1 MNTAIISGLIILV
14 LLVIMLLAGVP
25 IAVALGISS
34 VCAILPIM
42 DTSVAVLTGAQRI
55 FSGIS
60 VFSLLAI
67 PFFVLAGNIMNKGG
81 IAVRLI
87 NLAKLIT
94 GRTPGALAQTN
105 VIANMLF
112 GAISGSGTAA
122 ASAMGSIIGPIEEDE
137 GYDPNFSA
145 AANIATAPTGLL
157 IPPSNVMITFS
168 LVSGGTSVAA
178 LFMAGYIPGIL
189 WGLACMLVIY
199 FIAKKKGYRAK
210 TKFTFKE
217 AMHIVLQA
225 LPCLL
230 LIIIVIGGIIGGIF
244 TATEGSV
251 VAVVYSLILSLFVY
265 RSISLKDLPKI
276 FKDSAEMTGIIIFLI
291 GVSSIMSWVMAFTN
305 IPTAV
310 SNGLLAISSNKIV
323 IFLLINVILLV
334 VGTFMDMTPACLI
347 FTPIFL
353 PVCTALGMNPIHF
366 GIMLIFNL
374 CIGTITPPVGTT
386 LFVGVKVGKVKIE
399 TVFRQLLIYFAA
411 IFVVLMLVTY
421 VPQLSLWLPGLMGYV

>member
-1 MNTAIISGLIILV
+1 MNTALVSGLIILV

-25 IAVALGISS
+25 IAVALVISS
-34 VCAILPIM
+34 VCAILPVM

-67 PFFVLAGNIMNKGG
+67 PFFILAGNIMNKGG

-94 GRTPGALAQTN
+94 GRAPGALAQTN

-122 ASAMGSIIGPIEEDE
+122 ASAMGSIIGPIEKDE

-217 AMHIVLQA
+217 AMKIVLQA

-251 VAVVYSLILSLFVY
+251 VAVVYSLVLSLFFY
-265 RSISLKDLPKI
+265 HSISLKDLPKI
-276 FKDSAEMTGIIIFLI
+276 FKESAEMTGIIIFLI

-323 IFLLINVILLV
+323 IFLLINVILLI

-421 VPQLSLWLPGLMGYV
+421 IPQLSLWLPSLMGYV

>member
-1 MNTAIISGLIILV
+1 MDIAVLSGLIILV
-14 LLVIMLLAGVP
+14 MLVIMLVAGMP
-25 IAVALGISS
+25 IAVALGVSS
-34 VCAILPIM
+34 ICAILPILNFEA
-42 DTSVAVLTGAQRI
+42 TVVTGAQRI

-67 PFFVLAGNIMNKGG
+67 PFFILAGNIMNKGG

-87 NLAKLIT
+87 NLAKLVT
-94 GRTPGALAQTN
+94 GRAPGALAQTN
-105 VIANMLF
+105 VVANMLF
-112 GAISGSGTAA
+112 GSIFGSGTAA
-122 ASAMGSIIGPIEEDE
+122 ASAMGSIIGPIEKEE

-178 LFMAGYIPGIL
+178 LFMAGYVPGFL

-199 FIAKKKGYRAK
+199 VLAKKKGYQSTSR
-210 TKFTFKE
+210 FTGKE
-217 AMHIVLQA
+217 AMQVLLQA
-225 LPCLL
+225 IPCLL
-230 LIIIVIGGIIGGIF
+230 LIVIVIGGIIFGIF

-251 VAVVYSLILSLFVY
+251 VAVVYSLILSLFFY
-265 RSISLKDLPKI
+265 KSIKLKELPQL

-291 GVSSIMSWVMAFTN
+291 GVSSIMSWVMAFTG
-305 IPTAV
+305 IPTAI
-310 SNGLLAISSNKIV
+310 SNGLLGLTDNKFI
-323 IFLLINVILLV
+323 ILLIINILLLV

-353 PVCTALGMNPIHF
+353 PVCTALGMNTIHF
-366 GIMLIFNL
+366 GIMMIFNL

-386 LFVGVKVGKVKIE
+386 LFVGVRVGNVKIE

-411 IFVVLMLVTY
+411 IFIVLLLVTY
-421 VPQLSLWLPGLMGYV
+421 IPQISLWLPGLMGYV

>member
-1 MNTAIISGLIILV
+1 MDIAILSGMIILV
-14 LLVIMLLAGVP
+14 MLVIMLVAGMP
-25 IAVALGISS
+25 IAVALGVSS
-34 VCAILPIM
+34 ICAILPILNFEA
-42 DTSVAVLTGAQRI
+42 TVVTGAQRI

-67 PFFVLAGNIMNKGG
+67 PFFILAGNIMNKGG

-87 NLAKLIT
+87 NLAKLVT
-94 GRTPGALAQTN
+94 GRAPGALAQTN
-105 VIANMLF
+105 VVANMLF
-112 GAISGSGTAA
+112 GSISGSGTAA
-122 ASAMGSIIGPIEEDE
+122 ASAMGSIIGPIEKEE

-178 LFMAGYIPGIL
+178 LFMAGYVPGFL

-199 FIAKKKGYRAK
+199 VLAKKNGYQSTNR
-210 TKFTFKE
+210 FTGKE
-217 AMHIVLQA
+217 ALQVLLQA
-225 LPCLL
+225 IPCLL
-230 LIIIVIGGIIGGIF
+230 LIVIVIGGIIFGIF

-251 VAVVYSLILSLFVY
+251 VAVVYSLILSLFFY
-265 RSISLKDLPKI
+265 KSIKLKELPQL

-291 GVSSIMSWVMAFTN
+291 GVSSIMSWVMAFTG
-305 IPTAV
+305 IPTAI
-310 SNGLLAISSNKIV
+310 SNGLLGLTNNKFI
-323 IFLLINVILLV
+323 ILLIINVLLLV

-353 PVCTALGMNPIHF
+353 PVCTALGMNTIHF
-366 GIMLIFNL
+366 GIMMIFNL

-386 LFVGVKVGKVKIE
+386 LFVGVRVGNVKIE
-399 TVFRQLLIYFAA
+399 TVFKQLLIYFAA
-411 IFVVLMLVTY
+411 IFIVLLLVTY
-421 VPQLSLWLPGLMGYV
+421 VPQISLWLPSLMGYV

>member
-1 MNTAIISGLIILV
+1 MNIAVLSGLIILV
-14 LLVIMLLAGVP
+14 LLVIMLIAGVP
-25 IAVALGISS
+25 IAVALGVSS
-34 VCAILPIM
+34 VCAILPVM
-42 DTSVAVLTGAQRI
+42 DVDVAVLTGSQRI

-67 PFFVLAGNIMNKGG
+67 PFFILAGNIMNKGG

-94 GRTPGALAQTN
+94 GRAPGALAQTN
-105 VIANMLF
+105 VLANMLF
-112 GAISGSGTAA
+112 GSISGSGTAA
-122 ASAMGSIIGPIEEDE
+122 ASVMGSIIGPIEKEE

-145 AANIATAPTGLL
+145 AVNIATAPTGLL

-189 WGLACMLVIY
+189 WGLACMLVVY
-199 FIAKKKGYRAK
+199 FIAKKRGYRAK
-210 TKFTFKE
+210 TKFTAKE
-217 AMHIVLQA
+217 AGNVILQA

-230 LIIIVIGGIIGGIF
+230 LIVIVIGGIIFGVF

-251 VAVVYSLILSLFVY
+251 VAVVYSLCLSLFVY
-265 RSISLKDLPKI
+265 KSIKIKELPKI

-305 IPTAV
+305 IPAIV
-310 SNGLLAISSNKIV
+310 SAGLLAISSNKYV

-353 PVCTALGMNPIHF
+353 PVCTALGMNTIHF
-366 GIMLIFNL
+366 GIMMIFNL

-386 LFVGVKVGKVKIE
+386 LFVGVKVGGVKIE
-399 TVFRQLLIYFAA
+399 TVFKQLLVYFAA
-411 IFVVLMLVTY
+411 IFIVLLLVTY
-421 VPQLSLWLPGLMGYV
+421 IPALSLTLPKLLGYI

>member
-14 LLVIMLLAGVP
+14 LLVIMLVAGVP

-34 VCAILPIM
+34 VCAILPVM

-67 PFFVLAGNIMNKGG
+67 PFFILAGNIMNKGG

-87 NLAKLIT
+87 NLAKLVT

-105 VIANMLF
+105 VLANMLF

-122 ASAMGSIIGPIEEDE
+122 ASAMGSIIGPIEKDE

-189 WGLACMLVIY
+189 WGLACMIVIY
-199 FIAKKKGYRAK
+199 FIAKKRNYRSK
-210 TKFTFKE
+210 QKFTFKE
-217 AMHIVLQA
+217 AMNIIFQA

-230 LIIIVIGGIIGGIF
+230 LIIIVIGGIIAGVF

-251 VAVVYSLILSLFVY
+251 VAVVYSLLLSLFGY
-265 RSISLKDLPKI
+265 KSIKLKDIPALL
-276 FKDSAEMTGIIIFLI
+276 KDSAEMTGIIIFLI

-305 IPTAV
+305 IPTLV
-310 SNGLLAISSNKIV
+310 SNGLLAISDSKIV
-323 IFLLINVILLV
+323 ILLMINIILLI

-353 PVCTALGMNPIHF
+353 PVCTALGMNTIHF
-366 GIMLIFNL
+366 GIMLIFSL

-386 LFVGVKVGKVKIE
+386 LFVGVKVGNVKIE
-399 TVFRQLLIYFAA
+399 TVFKQLLVYFAA

-421 VPQLSLWLPGLMGYV
+421 IPQLSLWLPGLMGYV

>member
-1 MNTAIISGLIILV
+1 MNIAVLSGLIILV
-14 LLVIMLLAGVP
+14 LLVIMLIAGVP
-25 IAVALGISS
+25 IAVALGVSS
-34 VCAILPIM
+34 VCAILPVM
-42 DTSVAVLTGAQRI
+42 DVDVAVLTGSQRI

-67 PFFVLAGNIMNKGG
+67 PFFILAGNIMNKGG

-94 GRTPGALAQTN
+94 GRAPGALAQTN
-105 VIANMLF
+105 VLANMLF
-112 GAISGSGTAA
+112 GSISGSGTAA
-122 ASAMGSIIGPIEEDE
+122 ASAMGSIIGPIEKEE

-145 AANIATAPTGLL
+145 AVNIATAPTGLL

-189 WGLACMLVIY
+189 WGLACMLVVY
-199 FIAKKKGYRAK
+199 FIAKKRGYRAK
-210 TKFTFKE
+210 TKFTAKE
-217 AMHIVLQA
+217 AGNVILQA

-230 LIIIVIGGIIGGIF
+230 LIVIVIGGIIFGVF

-251 VAVVYSLILSLFVY
+251 VAVVYSLCLSLFVY
-265 RSISLKDLPKI
+265 KSIKIKELPKI

-305 IPTAV
+305 IPAIV
-310 SNGLLAISSNKIV
+310 SAGLLAISSNKYV

-353 PVCTALGMNPIHF
+353 PVCTALGMNTIHF
-366 GIMLIFNL
+366 GIMMIFNL

-386 LFVGVKVGKVKIE
+386 LFVGVKVGGVKIE
-399 TVFRQLLIYFAA
+399 TVFKQLLVYFAA
-411 IFVVLMLVTY
+411 IFIVLLSVTY
-421 VPQLSLWLPGLMGYV
+421 IPALSLTLPKLLGYI